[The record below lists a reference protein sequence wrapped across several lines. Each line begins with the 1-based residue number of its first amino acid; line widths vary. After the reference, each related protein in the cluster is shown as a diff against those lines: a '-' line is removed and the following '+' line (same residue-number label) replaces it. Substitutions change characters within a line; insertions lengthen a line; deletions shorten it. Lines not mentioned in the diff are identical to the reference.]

1 MSTSVNY
8 DEIFKSLSKTL
19 DVDVMPI
26 LADLNKNLD
35 CDEIRP
41 DTFASI
47 MCGDCKTIPK
57 IESMPKPF
65 DDDDY
70 YSSTDEESDG
80 ESDSDLYSS
89 TGEQAK
95 RSSEKAMKQKAFAR
109 PFHEIFEVSILKLII
124 I

>member
-1 MSTSVNY
+1 MR
-8 DEIFKSLSKTL
+8 IFAK
-19 DVDVMPI
+19 MPI

-41 DTFASI
+41 DTFANI

-65 DDDDY
+65 DDLDDY

-80 ESDSDLYSS
+80 ESDSDSS

-124 I
+124 IWIYS